1 MTNPRCE
8 ASEDLDLGSG
18 VPPTC
23 GGAWPLLGDLPAM
36 RRDPLGLFERAARAG
51 DVVRLRLGRDVYLL
65 NHPDHI
71 QRVLHENHAN
81 YRKNF
86 FYARMKP
93 LLGEGLLT
101 SEGSAWKRKRRLA
114 QPAFHKERLA
124 LFAQIMSQHTAAMLD
139 RWATSTARSEP
150 VDVAAE
156 MMRLTLTIVGH
167 SLFGFDL
174 LGEAEG
180 ASRAFTEALRITNER
195 LYSLVCLSPSIP
207 TPRNVRFSRAMRV
220 LDRVVNEVIAA
231 RRAGLPRP
239 DLLGMFMEARDAESG
254 EGLTDEELRDEVMT
268 MVLAGHETTANAL
281 SWACRPQAAGGVG
294 HGAGRPARDPRR
306 PAAPRVRGAG
316 LPGGDAALP
325 AGLDLR
331 ARGHG

>member
-1 MTNPRCE
+1 MGEVRRAIDTIGYQLRFARHIFLPWPLNRPAPELRLRARERVHAPPGREGTAMTNPRCE

-36 RRDPLGLFERAARAG
+36 RRDPLGLFLRAARAG

-114 QPAFHKERLA
+114 
-124 LFAQIMSQHTAAMLD
+124 
-139 RWATSTARSEP
+139 
-150 VDVAAE
+150 
-156 MMRLTLTIVGH
+156 
-167 SLFGFDL
+167 
-174 LGEAEG
+174 
-180 ASRAFTEALRITNER
+180 
-195 LYSLVCLSPSIP
+195 
-207 TPRNVRFSRAMRV
+207 
-220 LDRVVNEVIAA
+220 
-231 RRAGLPRP
+231 
-239 DLLGMFMEARDAESG
+239 
-254 EGLTDEELRDEVMT
+254 
-268 MVLAGHETTANAL
+268 
-281 SWACRPQAAGGVG
+281 
-294 HGAGRPARDPRR
+294 
-306 PAAPRVRGAG
+306 
-316 LPGGDAALP
+316 
-325 AGLDLR
+325 
-331 ARGHG
+331 